1 MPIPNSNPRK
11 EITPLEI
18 LMAGLRKWPYL
29 CLGAVLGA
37 CIGFVVSRFLPAK
50 YSVSAL
56 VQIDTQARR
65 PSGSLGEMSDL
76 FQTDARAETETEL
89 MQSRAV
95 AGAVVDSFGLTNV
108 ASSENLVR
116 RFLKKDGRLDLASLR
131 LPPLGPESEHWT
143 ALVIDS
149 VTVSLRDTNGTQV
162 LRAKLGEWTQRVI
175 GPDTV
180 GIRFDSLR
188 GSPGEIFTLNQYTRP
203 IVMAGILGS
212 LKVTERG
219 RRTGVLEL
227 NFTWFQPDRAQ
238 KILNAIASTYVR
250 QNIETRS
257 AEARKSLEFLQ
268 QQMPQVRHRLD
279 SLEDLLKNYRFQKGT
294 IDIGSEARS
303 ALQGQS
309 DLQQQ
314 LLNLQQRRQEM
325 LRLYKE
331 DHPAIAAVDA
341 QIHQIQ
347 NAIDGTSRQVKNLP
361 LTQQAIAKL
370 SRDVDVET
378 ALYTALLNNIQ
389 QLQVVKGGEVGNA
402 RIVDFAEYP
411 IFPNGPTRKVVILV
425 FIILGMGVSFVIV
438 VTLRL
443 LDNGVNDAESL
454 ERAAGF
460 QVLAQIPQSSS
471 EHKGFKRSKGKH
483 ILAQLD
489 SSDLSIE
496 ALRSLRTGLE
506 LSFGPGPRIVTVTGL
521 SVDDGKSFVSSNLAA
536 LFAQMGKRV
545 ILVDADL
552 RRGRLSTV
560 FGKSG
565 TPGLS
570 EFLKGEADAPSIVHS
585 TDIPGL
591 GIIPSGLRPKN
602 PTELLGSDTFGNLL
616 QSLSKNCDLVLIDT
630 PPVMVVSDPLFAMR
644 VSIQSLVVVAAGVHT
659 ASDIQEGVRRIGL
672 GGVTKLG
679 FVLNKCDWASKG
691 IGYYF
696 KYGKYE
702 TSK

>member
-1 MPIPNSNPRK
+1 MAISPNTPRSETSIM
-11 EITPLEI
+11 EIAMI
-18 LMAGLRKWPYL
+18 GLRKWPYL
-29 CLGAVLGA
+29 FLGAIVGA
-37 CIGFVVSRFLPAK
+37 GLGFVVSRFLPLR

-95 AGAVVDSFGLTNV
+95 AGAVVDSFGLTNL
-108 ASSENLVR
+108 ATSENIVR
-116 RFLKKDGRLDLASLR
+116 RFLNKTGRMDLAGLR
-131 LPPLGPESEHWT
+131 IPVGGPKSKNWT
-143 ALVIDS
+143 ALVVDS
-149 VTVSLRDTNGTQV
+149 STITLLDTNGLPV
-162 LRAKLGEWTQRVI
+162 LNAKLGEWTQKVTGI
-175 GPDTV
+175 DTV
-180 GIRFDSLR
+180 GIRFDSLK
-188 GSPGEIFTLNQYTRP
+188 GAPGERFTLRHYDRAVV
-203 IVMAGILGS
+203 IAGVLGS

-219 RRTGVLEL
+219 RRTGVLQL
-227 NFTWFQPDRAQ
+227 GFTWYQPDRAQ

-257 AEARKSLEFLQ
+257 AEARKSLDFLQ

-279 SLEDLLKNYRFQKGT
+279 SLEDLLKNYRFQKGS

-341 QIHQIQ
+341 QIGQIQ
-347 NAIDGTSRQVKNLP
+347 NALKGSTRQVKNLP
-361 LTQQAIAKL
+361 LTQQGIAKL

-402 RIVDFAEYP
+402 RIVDLAERP
-411 IFPNGPTRKVVILV
+411 LFPNGPARKLVILGFLV
-425 FIILGMGVSFVIV
+425 LGMGLAFIAV
-438 VTLRL
+438 VAVRL
-443 LDNGVNDAESL
+443 LDNGVNDADSL
-454 ERAAGF
+454 EKASGLPI
-460 QVLAQIPQSSS
+460 LAQIPQSPT
-471 EHKGFKRSKGKH
+471 ELKGFRRAKGKH
-483 ILAQLD
+483 LLAQVD
-489 SSDLSIE
+489 STDLSIE

-506 LSFGPGPRIVTVTGL
+506 LSLGPGPRIVTVTGM
-521 SVDDGKSFVSSNLAA
+521 SVDDGKSFVTSNLAV

-545 ILVDADL
+545 VLVDADL
-552 RRGRLSTV
+552 RRGRLGTV
-560 FGKSG
+560 FGKVG
-565 TPGLS
+565 APGLA
-570 EFLKGEADAPSIVHS
+570 EYLKGEADVSAILHS
-585 TDIPGL
+585 TDTPGL
-591 GIIPSGLRPKN
+591 GLVPAGTRPSN
-602 PTELLGSDTFGNLL
+602 PSELLGSDVFGKFI
-616 QSLSKNCDLVLIDT
+616 QSLSQKCDLVLVDT
-630 PPVMVVSDPLFAMR
+630 PPIMVVSDPLYAMK
-644 VSIQSLVVVAAGVHT
+644 VSVQSIVVVAAGVHT
-659 ASDIQEGVRRIGL
+659 ATDIQEGVRRIGL

-691 IGYYF
+691 LGYYL

-702 TSK
+702 AGK